1 MKHLLLLIFTIVSVN
16 ITYAQDQPKVFS
28 ATDIQKM
35 ATDKK
40 FKFTAKTA
48 VLPID
53 ANRAGASVSS
63 EATQDNHKTLTA
75 AYTASLT
82 SDSVS
87 SYLPYFYKSKTTAE
101 GTTSSATTVMEDPT
115 RFSTT
120 AYDYDVKEKKNGE
133 VSITIKPKDGSKIT
147 KYVFDLKPDGTAK
160 LELTIG
166 NYKIITYN
174 GFFTT
179 L

>member
-1 MKHLLLLIFTIVSVN
+1 MKHLLMLIFIMVSID
-16 ITYAQDQPKVFS
+16 ITYAQDQPKTFS

-35 ATDKK
+35 ASDKK
-40 FKFTAKTA
+40 FKFNAKTA
-48 VLPID
+48 VLPVD
-53 ANRAGASVSS
+53 ADRAGASVSS

-82 SDSVS
+82 PDSVA
-87 SYLPYFYKSKTTAE
+87 SYLPYFDKSTTKAD
-101 GTTSSATTVMEDPT
+101 GSNSSTTTIEEDPQK
-115 RFSTT
+115 FSTT
-120 AYDYDVKEKKNGE
+120 AYDYDVKQRKDGK
-133 VSITIKPKDGSKIT
+133 VTITIKPKDGSKVT

-160 LELTIG
+160 LELTIE